1 MDPPAVHER
10 LGLRDI
16 LPAELRVSHRV
27 RQGRGHV
34 NEEAVVPGTGL
45 DQQDCGGTVFA
56 QAVGQHT
63 AGRTGA
69 NNDVVKGLRSHDLGA
84 QR

>member
-1 MDPPAVHER
+1 MDTPAVHEG
-10 LGLRDI
+10 LGLGGI
-16 LPAELRVSHRV
+16 LPTELRVSHRV
-27 RQGRGHV
+27 GQGRGHV

-69 NNDVVKGLRSHDLGA
+69 NNDVVKGLRSHDLVA